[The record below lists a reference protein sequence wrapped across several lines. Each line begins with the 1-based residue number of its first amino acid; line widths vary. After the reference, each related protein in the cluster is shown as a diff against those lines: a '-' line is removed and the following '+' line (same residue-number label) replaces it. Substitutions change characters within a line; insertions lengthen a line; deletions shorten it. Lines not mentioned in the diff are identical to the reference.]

1 MTFQAI
7 ELRLPQPGKSLPYP
21 RKTIRQAALN
31 LLLASATIAA
41 ATYIAHFLIGENQP
55 VKASQVAAHIDRLEL
70 SGALDE
76 WTALDRTRT
85 QLETAE
91 ASIHKLD
98 AQIVL
103 ERSVIARQKAHRAE
117 TQAFTSAQLAAAEN
131 MTEVLAAE
139 RVKAEA
145 QRDRSRAKL
154 HQAALNLSYT
164 RSEIAELDADVMRDS
179 AAVKER

>member
-1 MTFQAI
+1 
-7 ELRLPQPGKSLPYP
+7 
-21 RKTIRQAALN
+21 
-31 LLLASATIAA
+31 
-41 ATYIAHFLIGENQP
+41 
-55 VKASQVAAHIDRLEL
+55 
-70 SGALDE
+70 
-76 WTALDRTRT
+76 
-85 QLETAE
+85 
-91 ASIHKLD
+91 
-98 AQIVL
+98 
-103 ERSVIARQKAHRAE
+103 
-117 TQAFTSAQLAAAEN
+117 